1 MTISPE
7 RERQLC
13 AWSTNPAD
21 ALRAI
26 QFLLARVRELEQT
39 ATISVPAL
47 QRVAGTNEEPTDW
60 QASVAR
66 TALRKLADIGPLPDY
81 PSLSE

>member
-1 MTISPE
+1 MTISAE
-7 RERQLC
+7 RERQLL
-13 AWSTNPAD
+13 ASVEYPPA

-26 QFLLARVRELEQT
+26 QFLLGRVRELEQT

-66 TALRKLADIGPLPDY
+66 TALRKLADISPLPPY
-81 PSLSE
+81 PA